1 MTQDSG
7 IQRTKETAII
17 WSAFIARP
25 HRHKSKGCK
34 EMNEPMSESY
44 KKAVEEFKK
53 WVENS
58 LGRSED
64 FRKGI
69 SPRPKYEPSIRSM
82 R

>member
-1 MTQDSG
+1 
-7 IQRTKETAII
+7 
-17 WSAFIARP
+17 
-25 HRHKSKGCK
+25 
-34 EMNEPMSESY
+34 MNEPMSDSY

-69 SPRPKYEPSIRSM
+69 SPRPRYEQPSESPLEIQNPAIADGVNVLPGDG
-82 R
+82 